1 MTSLDKSQSRKQRV
15 ENAVVRFLESDEH
28 ANRRRYFQARDIAD
42 SNSELTS
49 AMVGSYLPK
58 LEADSPLSEGITV
71 ARHTVRNSA
80 TVWVV
85 RRESE

>member
-1 MTSLDKSQSRKQRV
+1 MTPLDKSQSRKQRV

-28 ANRRRYFQARDIAD
+28 GNRRRYFQARDIAGSD
-42 SNSELTS
+42 SELTP
-49 AMVGSYLPK
+49 AIVGSYLPK
-58 LEADSPLSEGITV
+58 LEADSPLSSGLIV

-85 RRESE
+85 RKEGE